1 MPLNVA
7 DLGSWHTDV
16 RCVLGVM
23 GAWAMK
29 TREVSNMGAHNSS
42 ADAGEA
48 AVRTE
53 GRGEG

>member
-1 MPLNVA
+1 VPLNVA